1 VRYTPAHSPNSPP
14 PPRSDHFHHIISA
27 IALTISLMLCCTKQ
41 VYLSVTGCHQSSA
54 RLFCRPPYPR
64 STFQQVILSRQ
75 GHRQSKSFTLMAIV
89 KQRGPLST
97 TMRVEPRNHTS
108 CIAMKRETRVD
119 NILRQ
124 SSANIV
130 FRKTGTV
137 ETINYLSAVLSSGG
151 SISADVVGKLV
162 KAVGGK
168 LNGIMFGIWTGTTHC
183 EITMRH
189 PDVA

>member
-1 VRYTPAHSPNSPP
+1 MY
-14 PPRSDHFHHIISA
+14 
-27 IALTISLMLCCTKQ
+27 LT
-41 VYLSVTGCHQSSA
+41 VTGCHQSSA

-97 TMRVEPRNHTS
+97 TMRVEPRNHTG

-137 ETINYLSAVLSSGG
+137 ETINYLSAALSSGAQFQRT
-151 SISADVVGKLV
+151 SWASSSKQSEASSTASCSAYERERHIAKSPCATLMWRNITKRKTVQN
-162 KAVGGK
+162 K
-168 LNGIMFGIWTGTTHC
+168 LN
-183 EITMRH
+183 
-189 PDVA
+189 

>member
-1 VRYTPAHSPNSPP
+1 MLNKTSVPHCHMVSSVICETLLQTSISWVYIPTGYTITH
-14 PPRSDHFHHIISA
+14 
-27 IALTISLMLCCTKQ
+27 
-41 VYLSVTGCHQSSA
+41 
-54 RLFCRPPYPR
+54 
-64 STFQQVILSRQ
+64 

-97 TMRVEPRNHTS
+97 TMRVEPRNHTG